1 MLPTITLFNI
11 EIPMYNLCFLVGLLV
26 GTVMVF
32 VKRRTFGISKWDLMQ
47 ALAAA
52 FIGIVCGG
60 KFVYA
65 LGQIVMHGSEPG
77 FWTVDGWKSMFEGNV
92 FYGSFI
98 GAVGLVLLFAK
109 RRQVPLDKLTGLMT
123 YFIPTCHI
131 MARLGCLCA
140 DCCYGIEVKHM
151 FTVPSTAYA
160 EPRLP
165 WPLLEMGLNLLIL
178 LAFLLW
184 RPERRRPGALF
195 PLYLIMYAAGRF
207 TLDFFRAIE
216 TRGPYLFY
224 SISLT
229 QWIALAMVIAA
240 SVTLYKMHK
249 SSEQAPRRLVA
260 VPQ

>member
-1 MLPTITLFNI
+1 
-11 EIPMYNLCFLVGLLV
+11 MYDLCFLAGLLI
-26 GTVMVF
+26 GSMVVF
-32 VKRRTFGISKWDLMQ
+32 IKRRAFGISKWDLMQ
-47 ALAAA
+47 TLAAT
-52 FIGIVCGG
+52 FIGIVGGG
-60 KFVYA
+60 KLTYA
-65 LGQIVMHGSEPG
+65 LGQIVMHGAEPG
-77 FWTVDGWKSMFEGNV
+77 FWAAGSLKTIFGGNV

-123 YFIPTCHI
+123 YFIPACHI

-151 FTVPSTAYA
+151 FTIPGTTYA

-165 WPLLEMGLNLLIL
+165 WPLLEMGMNLLIL
-178 LAFLLW
+178 LVFLLW

-207 TLDFFRAIE
+207 ALDFFRAPE
-216 TRGPYLFY
+216 TRGPYLFH

-229 QWIALAMVIAA
+229 QWIALAIIAA
-240 SVTLYKMHK
+240 AIYMLNRTKK
-249 SSEQAPRRLVA
+249 SLAKPEQFS
-260 VPQ
+260 